1 MEDRVSATARR
12 RPSGL
17 RRAPRFALRALRGCA
32 TRSPKGEAWWSQ
44 AGSNRRPRH
53 CERRALPAE
62 LWPLRGRLDGEGS
75 QQSAPFTVRAKVKSR
90 TPKSPLSAAFAREL
104 PLFAGGRTGI

>member
-1 MEDRVSATARR
+1 MIDAAEDVDVPHLRLPPVFAQEGYAGHAS
-12 RPSGL
+12 PFGL
-17 RRAPRFALRALRGCA
+17 LRGCA

-62 LWPLRGRLDGEGS
+62 LWPHRGRLDAKEGG
-75 QQSAPFTVRAKVKSR
+75 QQSAPFTIRAKVKSR
-90 TPKSPLSAAFAREL
+90 TLKWL
-104 PLFAGGRTGI
+104 